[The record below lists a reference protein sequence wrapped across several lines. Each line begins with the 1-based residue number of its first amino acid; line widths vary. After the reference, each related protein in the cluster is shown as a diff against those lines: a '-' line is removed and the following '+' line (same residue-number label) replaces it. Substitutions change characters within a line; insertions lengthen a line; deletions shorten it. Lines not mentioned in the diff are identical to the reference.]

1 MRRKLC
7 YTHLAMQKNT
17 IRILVIIDS
26 NFKARRDKL
35 LGVYDYA
42 HRHKWLIQSI
52 EKPMSEKRLDAIIH
66 ELSPNGIIIDGFN
79 PPTNLPKSLKKR
91 IPVIYIDSPTSCSRF
106 QKTRSINNDNGACA
120 ELAARTLLNLQLA
133 SYAVVSSEVS
143 TYWSEIRVKAFAAH
157 IKSAGCHCDVF
168 IPRDRESAR
177 KLTVWL
183 ASLPK
188 PCGIFAVTDLV
199 ARRVINACT
208 NLDISVPEEV
218 AVVGLDN
225 DEMICE
231 STTPSITSVL
241 PDFKAAGFLA
251 AEKLDQIIHGTDD
264 GITCS
269 YGPKTIVKRAST
281 FRPAYN
287 ARKITS
293 VLDYIRQNAC
303 TGINVSDVVMFS
315 GLPKS
320 TLELHFR
327 KATQSTITQ
336 EIQRN
341 RMEQVLKILAE
352 SDCPIGLIAERCG
365 YGTDNHLKKAF
376 RQKFGMTMSK
386 WRAQRS

>member
-1 MRRKLC
+1 
-7 YTHLAMQKNT
+7 MQNDT

-35 LGVYDYA
+35 SGVYNYA
-42 HRHKWLIQSI
+42 HQHKWLIQSI

-79 PPTNLPKSLKKR
+79 PPTKLPRSLTNQ
-91 IPVIYIDSPTSCSRF
+91 IPVIYIDSPKSCSRF
-106 QKTRSINNDNGACA
+106 QKARSINNDNGTCA
-120 ELAARTLLNLQLA
+120 ELAARTLLDLQLA
-133 SYAVVSSEVS
+133 GYAVVSPDIP
-143 TYWSEIRVKAFAAH
+143 TYWSEIRVKAFVTYV
-157 IKSAGCHCDVF
+157 KSAGYHCDVF
-168 IPRDRESAR
+168 SPHDRKSAR
-177 KLTVWL
+177 QLTVWL
-183 ASLPK
+183 TSLPK
-188 PCGIFAVTDLV
+188 PCGIFAVTDLE

-208 NLDISVPEEV
+208 NIDIPVPEDV

-241 PDFKAAGFLA
+241 PDFKNAGFLA
-251 AEKLDQIIHGTDD
+251 AKKLDQIIHGTDD
-264 GITCS
+264 GTICS

-287 ARKITS
+287 ARKIAS

-303 TGINVSDVVMFS
+303 AGINVSDVVTFS

-327 KATQSTITQ
+327 NATQSSIAR

-341 RMEQVLKILAE
+341 RMEQVLRDLSE
-352 SDCPIGLIAERCG
+352 SDCPIGLIAYKCG
-365 YGTDNHLKKAF
+365 YGTENHLKKAF
-376 RQKFGMTMSK
+376 RRKFGMTMSE
-386 WRAQRS
+386 WRAKTRATTHHGRTP